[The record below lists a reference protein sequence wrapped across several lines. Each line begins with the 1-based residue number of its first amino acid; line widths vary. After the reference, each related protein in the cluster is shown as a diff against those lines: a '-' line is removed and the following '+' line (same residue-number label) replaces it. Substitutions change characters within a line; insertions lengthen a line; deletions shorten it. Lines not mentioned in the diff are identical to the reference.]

1 MPRFFLIFPLA
12 LWPLACL
19 GHGSADNH
27 LQILLIDDRIK
38 MNITVDMRLL
48 QSVDANRD
56 GFASL
61 AELRARGS
69 DLQDWVEDVFDIA
82 DQDGESGTVVFADVT
97 SDLNIAR
104 ELGGRVD
111 HARILRTLQ
120 FAEPP
125 TELRL
130 NFGVLVALV
139 PELRVTVIDAETGL
153 KYRLREP
160 ARKQTVPVP

>member
-1 MPRFFLIFPLA
+1 MQKFFTILSLVF
-12 LWPLACL
+12 WPLACM

-27 LQILLIDDRIK
+27 LQVLLIDDRVR
-38 MNITVDMRLL
+38 MNITVDMRVL

-56 GFASL
+56 GYASL
-61 AELRARGS
+61 AELRAHGPR
-69 DLQDWVEDVFDIA
+69 LRDWVGDVFTVA
-82 DQDGESGTVVFADVT
+82 DQDGESGTVVFEDVT

-104 ELGGRVD
+104 ELGDRID

-120 FAEPP
+120 FSQAP

-130 NFGVLVALV
+130 NFGVLATLI

-153 KYRLREP
+153 KYRLRDP
-160 ARKQTVPVP
+160 AREQTVPLP